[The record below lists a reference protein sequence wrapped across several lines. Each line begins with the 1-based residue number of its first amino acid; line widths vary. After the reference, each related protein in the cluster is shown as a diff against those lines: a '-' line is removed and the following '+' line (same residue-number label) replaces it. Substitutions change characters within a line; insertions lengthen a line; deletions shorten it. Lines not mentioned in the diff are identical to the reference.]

1 MGLSLLIP
9 HHSFQQVQG
18 LSALGASIR
27 ILPSLITA
35 VLTNVSTGYFVNR
48 MPVMWMVLIACGL
61 SALSPVLMAVI
72 NPHWPYWYMA
82 FFAQVSAKPY
92 PSSSSN
98 TTDAVTKSFSKAYVS
113 MSCLQLVC
121 LSSRR
126 SFRRTHKLWE
136 VLSLIL
142 ARNWVRPLV

>member
-1 MGLSLLIP
+1 MLGMSLLIP
-9 HHSFQQVQG
+9 DHSFQQVQG

-92 PSSSSN
+92 PPH
-98 TTDAVTKSFSKAYVS
+98 F
-113 MSCLQLVC
+113 QQ
-121 LSSRR
+121 
-126 SFRRTHKLWE
+126 HH
-136 VLSLIL
+136 
-142 ARNWVRPLV
+142 